1 MNVKKLEQLKKNYL
15 DTPIPGE
22 LDLVIKKALKES
34 GVNMSKDNNRFKG
47 LKVAAAFLVASSA
60 LLTIGVNTSPVFAQA
75 MRKVPLVSSIVEVV
89 TFREYK
95 VDEDTFNANIK
106 VPAINGLGN
115 KDLENSLNEKY
126 LQENEKLYAQFQ
138 AEMEDMKEKGGGHL
152 GVDSG
157 YIVKADNE
165 RILSIGRY
173 VVNTVGSSSTIF
185 KYDTIDK
192 KQKVL
197 LTLPSL
203 FKDDSYV
210 NVISDNIKSQML
222 EQHQSDENK
231 MYWVKGIETEG
242 FAELFEKISPE
253 QNFYINADNKL
264 VISFDKYEVAPGY
277 MGVVDFV
284 IPTEVIVDVL
294 VGNEYIK

>member
-1 MNVKKLEQLKKNYL
+1 MNAEEFEQLKKDYL
-15 DTPIPGE
+15 GTPIPEE
-22 LDLVIKKALKES
+22 LDPVVKKALKK
-34 GVNMSKDNNRFKG
+34 GGINVSKYNSRSKA
-47 LKVAAAFLVASSA
+47 LKAAAVFLVASLA
-60 LLTIGVNTSPVFAQA
+60 LLIVGVNTSPVFAQA
-75 MRKVPLVSSIVEVV
+75 MLKIPLVGSIVEVV

-95 VDEDTFNANIK
+95 LDEDTFKVNIK
-106 VPAINGLGN
+106 VPAIKGLEN

-126 LQENEKLYAQFQ
+126 LQEDEKLYAQFQ
-138 AEMEDMKEKGGGHL
+138 TEMEDIKAKGGGHL

-157 YIVKADNE
+157 YVVKADNE

-173 VVNTVGSSSTIF
+173 VVNTVGSSSTTF
-185 KYDTIDK
+185 QYDTIDK
-192 KQKVL
+192 KKKVL

-222 EQHQSDENK
+222 QQHQADENK
-231 MYWVKGIETEG
+231 TYWVKGIETEG
-242 FAELFEKISPE
+242 FEESFEKISPK
-253 QNFYINADNKL
+253 QNFYINSDNKL

-284 IPTEVIVDVL
+284 IPTEVIADIL
-294 VGNEYIK
+294 VGNEYIN

>member
-1 MNVKKLEQLKKNYL
+1 
-15 DTPIPGE
+15 
-22 LDLVIKKALKES
+22 
-34 GVNMSKDNNRFKG
+34 
-47 LKVAAAFLVASSA
+47 
-60 LLTIGVNTSPVFAQA
+60 
-75 MRKVPLVSSIVEVV
+75 
-89 TFREYK
+89 
-95 VDEDTFNANIK
+95 
-106 VPAINGLGN
+106 
-115 KDLENSLNEKY
+115 
-126 LQENEKLYAQFQ
+126 
-138 AEMEDMKEKGGGHL
+138 
-152 GVDSG
+152 
-157 YIVKADNE
+157 
-165 RILSIGRY
+165 